1 MKKLSQAI
9 ALASVMTAG
18 LVGVSTAQA
27 EVSASA
33 SIATE
38 YLWRG
43 QTLGLGIPALS
54 GSLDYEHASG
64 LYVGAWVSSGDG
76 ELGTEYDLYFGF
88 AGDIGDFGYDIG
100 YASYL
105 YPMSDDDDINDAA
118 DVYLGLS
125 YKAASLYLYKST
137 DSDADGFYYVTSLA
151 VSDSVSVDLGGTY
164 DTDED
169 YMHLDLT
176 YSFNDNIAFTVSQI
190 VTDDSDALDASTK
203 LVMTYTLPINF

>member
-18 LVGVSTAQA
+18 LAGAGMAQA

-43 QTLGLGIPALS
+43 QTLGLGIPAVS
-54 GSLDYEHASG
+54 GSLDYEHSSG
-64 LYVGAWVSSGDG
+64 LYVGTWISSGDG

-88 AGDIGDFGYDIG
+88 AGEIGDFGYDIG

-118 DVYLGLS
+118 EVYLGLS
-125 YKAASLYLYKST
+125 YQAASVYLFKST
-137 DSDADGFYYVTSLA
+137 DSDADGIYYVASLD
-151 VSDSVSVDLGGTY
+151 VSDSVSVAVGG
-164 DTDED
+164 DTDAD
-169 YMHLDLT
+169 YVHLDLT

-190 VTDDSDALDASTK
+190 VSDDSKELDSSTK